1 MAGEAVARVRIPR
14 NRGVALRIL
23 RRNPSSIVG
32 MIILSFYVVFA
43 VIGPPLFPNAIFGNA
58 TDVYQGPSAQH
69 LLGTDYAGRDILHL
83 ILAGTRPVMEVA
95 ATAALLTI
103 ILGCAVGL
111 VAGFFRGGVDGVL
124 MRITDLFLTV
134 PGFPLLVLIAALTTL
149 TNPILI
155 AVVLSLTGWGGLA
168 RAVRSQVLSFRE
180 REYIEAARSL
190 RLSSRHIILREIM
203 PNIMPYI
210 AMNLMLG
217 VSGAIYAE
225 VGLFFL
231 GVLPYQPT
239 NWGVMLNLAY
249 TQGGAIY
256 SSRSILYLL
265 SPIFAILLLQ
275 LGVVL
280 VLRFLDEVF
289 NPRLRAA

>member
-1 MAGEAVARVRIPR
+1 MAVEAAAPPVFRR

-23 RRNPSSIVG
+23 RRNPSSIAG
-32 MIILSFYVVFA
+32 LIILTFYVVFA
-43 VIGPPLFPNAIFGNA
+43 VIGPMLFPDAIFGNPGQS
-58 TDVYQGPSAQH
+58 YQPPSAAH
-69 LLGTDYAGRDILHL
+69 WLGTDYAGRDILQL

-95 ATAALLTI
+95 VTAALMTI
-103 ILGCAVGL
+103 VLGCAVGL
-111 VAGFFRGGVDGVL
+111 VAGFFRGIVDSLL
-124 MRITDLFLTV
+124 MRVTDLFLTV

-149 TNPILI
+149 TNPVLI
-155 AVVLSLTGWGGLA
+155 ALVLSITGWGGLA

-190 RLSSRHIILREIM
+190 RLGAGHIILREIT
-203 PNIMPYI
+203 PNLMPYI

-217 VSGAIYAE
+217 VTGAIYAE

-256 SSRSILYLL
+256 SARSVFYLL
-265 SPIFAILLLQ
+265 GPIAAILLLQ

-280 VLRFLDEVF
+280 ILRFLDEVF